1 MPDDAEKRPPA
12 LWEEADLPERKR
24 ETASARPEADR
35 EVRLKP
41 VNRNQL
47 LLRTVDVDRLV
58 ERDHL
63 VRAIWELT
71 GQLDLRGFTADV
83 GSIEGEAG
91 RPAFDPRL
99 LISLWVFAYSEGVSS
114 AREVERRCGYHPA
127 YQWLTGC
134 EVINHHT
141 LSDFRVQYQEALGAL
156 FAQLLGVLSSEGLIT
171 LERVMHDGT
180 KIKASASGNSFR
192 REKTL
197 RDHLDAAQ
205 ERVRAMGDPRQE
217 ETSRRT
223 VSAQERAARGKVARL
238 EQALKEIAK
247 VQATARPGSKSK
259 RRVSETDPEARIMR
273 QSDGGL
279 APSHNVQIS
288 TDAAHGI
295 IVGVG
300 VTQSPIDWGQLV
312 PALQE
317 IQRQMGRLPE
327 QVVVDGGFTTREA
340 VLATAELG
348 VDLIGG
354 TIENAAQAI
363 ARRREQRVLYPAF
376 RAENF
381 RYNREANTY
390 TCPAGKVLRQHAAR
404 DDRIGVTRHVYRARA
419 SDCQKCSFRAQCC
432 LGVSARTIVRKES
445 VPTVATYVAKM
456 QTDAAQKIYRLRSA
470 VAEFPNA
477 WLKSK
482 IGLRQF
488 CLRGLKKVRCEILW
502 ACLTYNIQQWVR
514 LRWKERLASAKA

>member
-1 MPDDAEKRPPA
+1 MSEV
-12 LWEEADLPERKR
+12 
-24 ETASARPEADR
+24 TASTQVGMCPEVDLTEGKPASVLAAPETER
-35 EVRLKP
+35 EPRLKF

-47 LLRTVDVDRLV
+47 LLRAVDVDKLV

-71 GQLDLRGFTADV
+71 APLDLSGFTADV
-83 GSIEGEAG
+83 DSVEGVAG

-99 LISLWVFAYSEGVSS
+99 LISLWVCAYSEGVSS
-114 AREVERRCGYHPA
+114 AREIERRCVYHPA

-141 LSDFRVQYQEALGAL
+141 LSDFRIQHQEALDGM
-156 FAQLLGVLSSEGLIT
+156 FAQVLGVLSSEGLIT

-180 KIKASASGNSFR
+180 KMKACASDKSFH

-197 RDHLDAAQ
+197 RAHLQAAQ
-205 ERVRAMGDPRQE
+205 ERVRAMGDPRGE
-217 ETSRRT
+217 ESSRRQ
-223 VSAQERAARGKVARL
+223 VCARERAAREKVERL
-238 EQALKEIAK
+238 EQALKEMANVQGTAK
-247 VQATARPGSKSK
+247 SGSKSEP
-259 RRVSETDPEARIMR
+259 RVSETDPEARVMK
-273 QSDGGL
+273 QSDGGC

-295 IVGVG
+295 VVGAS
-300 VTQSPIDWGQLV
+300 VTQSPVDWGQLV

-317 IQRQMGRLPE
+317 IKRQNGRLPE

-354 TIENAAQAI
+354 TIEDGAQAN
-363 ARRREQRVLYPAF
+363 ARQLEQRTFDPAF
-376 RAENF
+376 RAESF
-381 RYNREANTY
+381 RYDAEANTY
-390 TCPAGKVLRQHAAR
+390 TCPANRLLRHQGAR
-404 DDRIGVTRHVYRARA
+404 DDRIGITRHVYRARA
-419 SDCQKCSFRAQCC
+419 VDCGDCSFRQQCC
-432 LGVSARTIVRKES
+432 LGVSTRTIVRKEIA
-445 VPTVATYVAKM
+445 PTIAAYVAKM
-456 QTDAAQKIYRLRSA
+456 QTEVAQKIYRLRGA

-482 IGLRQF
+482 LGLRKF
-488 CLRGLKKVRCEILW
+488 CLRGLKKVRCEVLW

-514 LRWKERLASAKA
+514 LRWKARLSPTQA